1 MEIREIAVK
10 DLKPWPRNPR
20 THDVD
25 SLVKSIEAFGFRAPL
40 VVNQTAQG
48 YMVEAGHGRL
58 EAAIRLGIETLPCV
72 VVTDD
77 EKTAMAYAVADNRQ
91 QELASWQMPELK
103 DVLLDLDDMNVD
115 LDAVGF
121 SYDELEKMMT
131 ATFHEPEE
139 KQPKTLKCPECG
151 YEWHG

>member
-1 MEIREIAVK
+1 MEIKHIAVK

-25 SLVKSIEAFGFRAPL
+25 SLVKSIETFGFRAPL

-58 EAAIRLGIETLPCV
+58 EAAIRLGMETVPCSV
-72 VVTDD
+72 FVDD
-77 EKTAMAYAVADNRQ
+77 EKTAMAYAIADNRQ
-91 QELASWQMPELK
+91 QELAEWDMPGLK
-103 DVLLDLDDMNVD
+103 DILQEVDTGDLDM
-115 LDAVGF
+115 DAIGF
-121 SYDELEKMMT
+121 SEQELERLMT

-139 KQPKTLKCPECG
+139 KQLKTMKCPECG
-151 YEWHG
+151 YEWEV